1 MGLLISCKDASRL
14 ISQRQDGSLTL
25 RKRWLVRLHL
35 VFCDAC
41 RHFELQLEVLREAM
55 HRYRG

>member
-1 MGLLISCKDASRL
+1 MGPLISCKDASRL
-14 ISQRQDGSLTL
+14 ISQRQDSSLTL

-41 RHFELQLEVLREAM
+41 RHFERQLEVLREVM
-55 HRYRG
+55 LRYRG